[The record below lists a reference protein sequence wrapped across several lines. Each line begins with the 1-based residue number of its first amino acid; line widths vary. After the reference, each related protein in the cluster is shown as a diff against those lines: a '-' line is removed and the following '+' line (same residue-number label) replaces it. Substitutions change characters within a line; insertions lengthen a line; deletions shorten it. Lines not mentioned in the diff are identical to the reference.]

1 MVSPSAQVPL
11 SVPGCP
17 FLLPTASSLSS
28 LANLEASSGE
38 ASGLGMMSLR
48 AGDGLVLNLV
58 ILEKLL
64 PLTLEDALLGVDAA
78 FFPQQL
84 HVQPPTCAWLILV
97 GLVPCS
103 TGRST

>member
-1 MVSPSAQVPL
+1 MAFPSAQALL

-17 FLLPTASSLSS
+17 FLLPTASSVSS
-28 LANLEASSGE
+28 LANLEASGGE
-38 ASGLGMMSLR
+38 AYGSGVMPLK
-48 AGDGLVLNLV
+48 AGDGLVLSLV

-84 HVQPPTCAWLILV
+84 HVQPPTWAWLILV